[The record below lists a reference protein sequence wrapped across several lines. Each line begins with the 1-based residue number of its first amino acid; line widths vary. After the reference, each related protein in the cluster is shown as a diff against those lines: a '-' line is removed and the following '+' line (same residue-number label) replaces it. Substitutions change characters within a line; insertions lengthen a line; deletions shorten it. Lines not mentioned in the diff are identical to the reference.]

1 MELEPGRRSTEG
13 SDFATRTGTAAGRVD
28 EAAGTPAD
36 PSPPPAPA
44 AGPDAPLV
52 LIVALEDSE
61 IARAR
66 SVVRT
71 AAHDRHEHPRPV
83 RELVVPSLAD
93 ALVAYGDELPA
104 ATVLSPR
111 ILDNRIGRGAQ
122 MLEAVEASV
131 PVVTLPVISAGADLR
146 SVATVRRALKHCS
159 PGRGRAN
166 ASVSPTVT
174 ANASARAVATL
185 VAEAPRHD
193 ELTALADR
201 RTLCSALDRLA
212 GRPRLSAVAVVAVG
226 LDHFG
231 RVNEGYGQSTGDAVL
246 RRVAE
251 RLAAEVPED
260 GLHLLA
266 RVGGDTF
273 AVVTDGVDDLPAAH
287 FVAERLSSVAV
298 AAIDEFALDLHPTA
312 STGIAL
318 GTSAHGSDLLSH
330 AETALREARW
340 AGGHRS
346 TVFDHPLK
354 GRVLS
359 RSHLEAAL
367 RVAIEEEQLRLHYQP
382 IVEVGTG
389 QVRGFEALVRWMHP
403 DDGLLGPDRFIGTA
417 EETGLIRPLGAW
429 VLRTA
434 VRQLDELHR
443 AHPDL
448 GLEMSVNVSARQLDD
463 PAMLDTLVEALA
475 HLTAA
480 PSQLCLEITESALL
494 GDAEQAAET
503 LRTARALG
511 VRVALDDFGTGY
523 SSLSQIRTIAIDVLK
538 IDQTFVAGLTT
549 CPEDALVVD
558 AMVHLGTHLGF
569 DVVAEGV
576 ETEEQC
582 RRLVT
587 MGCRL
592 TQGFLW
598 SRPVPSDLLEEILE
612 SSAQGAYRLA
622 LVSDPAALSAVHPAA
637 NGVAEPVPGE
647 RGDVRPTASAPA
659 GSPADG
665 SHTDGPPADR
675 THTATELHDALVV
688 LSHELRTPI
697 HVIRGFAQLLAED
710 LGSDDDARRS
720 AVDAIVR
727 QADEMTEMVE
737 SLVDARAID
746 TGTLRIAHDAVDL
759 SDLVRQVCE
768 DLRHALGD
776 HPLRVVSP
784 GEAAVVGD
792 AGRLRQIVTNLLV
805 NAAKFAPAATPVE
818 VLVTCSGPSVTVN
831 VRDRG
836 PGVPADQ
843 VGALFRKFSRLG
855 STRPGTGLGLYLARG
870 LARAHGGDLRY
881 RDALGG
887 GADFELTVPASTRP
901 GTARAAGT

>member
-1 MELEPGRRSTEG
+1 VGAPST
-13 SDFATRTGTAAGRVD
+13 S
-28 EAAGTPAD
+28 
-36 PSPPPAPA
+36 
-44 AGPDAPLV
+44 
-52 LIVALEDSE
+52 
-61 IARAR
+61 
-66 SVVRT
+66 
-71 AAHDRHEHPRPV
+71 
-83 RELVVPSLAD
+83 
-93 ALVAYGDELPA
+93 ALVAEE
-104 ATVLSPR
+104 PR
-111 ILDNRIGRGAQ
+111 R
-122 MLEAVEASV
+122 
-131 PVVTLPVISAGADLR
+131 
-146 SVATVRRALKHCS
+146 
-159 PGRGRAN
+159 
-166 ASVSPTVT
+166 
-174 ANASARAVATL
+174 
-185 VAEAPRHD
+185 D

-201 RTLCSALDRLA
+201 RSLCDALDRLA
-212 GRPRLSAVAVVAVG
+212 GRPLLSAVAVVALG

-273 AVVTDGVDDLPAAH
+273 ALVTDGVDDLPAAH
-287 FVAERLSSVAV
+287 FVADRLASVA
-298 AAIDEFALDLHPTA
+298 AAAVDEFSLDLHPTA
-312 STGIAL
+312 STGIVL
-318 GTSAHGSDLLSH
+318 GTSAHGSNLLSH
-330 AETALREARW
+330 AETALREARRS
-340 AGGHRS
+340 GGHRS

-389 QVRGFEALVRWMHP
+389 YVRGFEALVRWLHP
-403 DDGLLGPDRFIGTA
+403 DDGLLGPDRFIGAA

-443 AHPDL
+443 AHPEL

-463 PAMLDTLVEALA
+463 PTMLDTLVEALS

-494 GDAEQAAET
+494 GDAEQAAAT
-503 LRTARALG
+503 LRTARSLG

-538 IDQTFVAGLTT
+538 IDQSFVAGLTT

-558 AMVHLGTHLGF
+558 AMVHLGTHLGYA
-569 DVVAEGV
+569 VVAEGV
-576 ETEEQC
+576 ETEDQC
-582 RRLVT
+582 RRLQA

-598 SRPVPSDLLEEILE
+598 SRPVPGDVLEEILE

-622 LVSDPAALSAVHPAA
+622 PVGDATVHTGGPAVHESAGELTSGARPPE
-637 NGVAEPVPGE
+637 VAPS
-647 RGDVRPTASAPA
+647 DTAQS
-659 GSPADG
+659 
-665 SHTDGPPADR
+665 
-675 THTATELHDALVV
+675 ATELHDALVV

-697 HVIRGFAQLLAED
+697 HVIRGFAQLLADDLDGED
-710 LGSDDDARRS
+710 DSRRS
-720 AVDAIVR
+720 ALQAIGR
-727 QADEMTEMVE
+727 QAEVMTGMVE

-746 TGTLRIAHDAVDL
+746 TGTLRIAHDPVDL
-759 SDLVRQVCE
+759 SALVRQVCD
-768 DLRHALGD
+768 DLCHTLGD

-784 GEAAVVGD
+784 VEAAVIGD
-792 AGRLRQIVTNLLV
+792 AGRLRQVVTNLVV
-805 NAAKFAPAATPVE
+805 NAAKFAPAATPIE
-818 VLVTCSGPSVTVN
+818 VLVTRSGPLVTVN

-836 PGVPADQ
+836 PGVPPDQ

-881 RDALGG
+881 RDTLGG
-887 GADFELTVPASTRP
+887 GADFELTVPA
-901 GTARAAGT
+901 AG